1 VTQLAIGTS
10 IRAYYHKH
18 FTGAVFL
25 TDRRP
30 SALIVAAKWWPS
42 SARLAIALIRNGCR
56 VGAVYPAG
64 HPLGFISG
72 IEYIGRYRG
81 IHSLSCLRRCISES
95 LPDIIIP
102 CDDGVVAQLH
112 ELHRQEPTMRDLIER
127 SIGAPDG
134 YSMVGSRFQLLN
146 TAASLNIRVPR
157 TVRVGGAQDLVD
169 WHLNNASISV
179 LKVDGESGGNGV
191 RISRSLDES
200 LTAWR
205 ELSARPT
212 AAHAWKRLAI
222 DRDPLATWMRSN
234 LKGREVTIQEYIA
247 GRPANSLLVC
257 RDGAVISQA
266 AALVVATDGPTG
278 AATIIRPVIDR
289 RMALAGELLAA
300 KLRLSG
306 FCGLD
311 FMVETATGN
320 PYLIEMNPR
329 CTQLGH
335 LELAG
340 QGSLAAAWCADLKGE
355 PPCGPLHPIR
365 PGPIALFP
373 QAFAG
378 IAAQSPH
385 LDSSYHD
392 IPWEE
397 PRLVHELMLEPWPI
411 RRWGARLYHLFRPVS
426 RHVPVEFEAAGPSI
440 NKQRHRA
447 VS

>member
-1 VTQLAIGTS
+1 V
-10 IRAYYHKH
+10 
-18 FTGAVFL
+18 

-30 SALIVAAKWWPS
+30 SVLIVAAKWWS
-42 SARLAIALIRNGCR
+42 TSARLAIALVRDGCR
-56 VGAVYPAG
+56 VGAIYPAG
-64 HPLGFISG
+64 HPLKCISG
-72 IEYIGRYRG
+72 IEYSRRYRG
-81 IHSLSCLRRCISES
+81 MRSLKCLHRCISEWK
-95 LPDIIIP
+95 PDIVIP
-102 CDDGVVAQLH
+102 FDDGVVAQLH
-112 ELHRQEPTMRDLIER
+112 ELHQQEPALRDLIER
-127 SIGAPDG
+127 SIGAPEG
-134 YSMVGSRFQLLN
+134 YAVVDSRFQLLSM
-146 TAASLNIRVPR
+146 AASLNIRVPR
-157 TVRVGGAQDLVD
+157 TVRVNSMQDLVD
-169 WHLNNASISV
+169 WHHNNEAICV

-191 RISRSLDES
+191 RISRSLDQS
-200 LTAWR
+200 LAAWR
-205 ELSARPT
+205 ELSMRPT
-212 AAHAWKRLAI
+212 AAHAWKRLII
-222 DRDPLATWMRSN
+222 DRDPLAIWVRSN
-234 LKGREVTIQEYIA
+234 RGGREVTIQEYIA
-247 GRPANSLLVC
+247 GRPANSMLAC
-257 RDGAVISQA
+257 RGGAVISQA
-266 AALVVATDGPTG
+266 AALVVASDGPTG

-335 LELAG
+335 LELSG
-340 QGSLAAAWCADLKGE
+340 QGSLAAACCADLKGE
-355 PPCGPLHPIR
+355 SPCSPLHPIR

-378 IAAQSPH
+378 MAAQSPH

-426 RHVPVEFEAAGPSI
+426 RHVPVEFEAAGPNV